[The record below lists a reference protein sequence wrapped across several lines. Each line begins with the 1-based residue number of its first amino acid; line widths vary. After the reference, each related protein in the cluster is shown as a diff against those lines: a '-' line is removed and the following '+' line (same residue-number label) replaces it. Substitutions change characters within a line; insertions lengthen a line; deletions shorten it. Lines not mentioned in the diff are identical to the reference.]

1 MAMKV
6 FVTGGTGF
14 VGNHVVKELLE
25 KGHQVKALV
34 RPGSEHKIKR
44 PDEVDVFPGSV
55 EEVAD
60 LSRGM
65 EGCDAVIHL
74 VGIIRAFPNRGVTFE
89 KLHTEATAN
98 VIAAAKE
105 VGVATLLHMSTLGAT
120 EDGATPYLR
129 TKFAAEELVRES
141 GLKYTI
147 FRPSLI
153 FGPGGEAIKMFAD
166 MVKKIA
172 VPIIG
177 DGKYRFQPV
186 SVFTVA
192 QGFTKALEMEES
204 HGKTLDVGGP
214 DNVTFDE
221 IMDTLAG
228 VLGKTIVKIH
238 LPVFPLR
245 LATSALQHAPGY
257 PLTTDQ
263 ITMLLEGSTCDEKP
277 FYDLLGLK
285 PISLEQTLRDAV
297 W

>member
-1 MAMKV
+1 MKV
-6 FVTGGTGF
+6 FVTGSTGF
-14 VGNHVVKELLE
+14 VGNHVLKELLE

-34 RPGSEHKIKR
+34 RPGAEYKIKR
-44 PDEVDVFPGSV
+44 PNEVDVVPGTV
-55 EEVAD
+55 EEIAD
-60 LSRGM
+60 LTQGM
-65 EGCDAVIHL
+65 QGCDAVIHL
-74 VGIIRAFPNRGVTFE
+74 VGIIRAFPSRGITFE

-105 VGVATLLHMSTLGAT
+105 AGIARLLHMSALGAR
-120 EDGATPYLR
+120 EDGSTPYLR
-129 TKFAAEELVRES
+129 TKFAAEELVRNS
-141 GLKYTI
+141 GLNYSI

-166 MVKKIA
+166 MVKKIV

-186 SVFTVA
+186 SVATVA
-192 QGFTKALEMEES
+192 EGFEKALELEKS

-221 IMDTLAG
+221 IMDTLAK

-238 LPVFPLR
+238 VPVFPLR
-245 LATSALQHAPGY
+245 LTTLALQHAPGY

-277 FYDLLGLK
+277 FYELLGLT

>member
-1 MAMKV
+1 MKI

-14 VGNHVVKELLE
+14 VGNHVLKELLE
-25 KGHQVKALV
+25 KGYQVRALV
-34 RPGSEHKIKR
+34 RPGSEYKIKK
-44 PDEVDVFPGSV
+44 PDKVDVVPGNV
-55 EEVAD
+55 EEIAD
-60 LSRGM
+60 LTQGM
-65 EGCDAVIHL
+65 QGCDAVIHL
-74 VGIIRAFPNRGVTFE
+74 VGIIRAFPSRGITFE

-105 VGVATLLHMSTLGAT
+105 AGVGKLLHMSALGAR
-120 EDGATPYLR
+120 EDGPTPYLR

-141 GLKYTI
+141 GLKYSI

-153 FGPGGEAIKMFAD
+153 FGPGGEAVKMFAD
-166 MVKKIA
+166 MVKKIV

-186 SVFTVA
+186 SVTTVA
-192 QGFTKALEMEES
+192 QGFGKALELDES

-221 IMDTLAG
+221 IMDTLAR

-245 LATSALQHAPGY
+245 IATSALEHAPGY
-257 PLTTDQ
+257 PFTTDQ
-263 ITMLLEGSTCDEKP
+263 ITMLLEGSTCEEKP
-277 FYDLLGLK
+277 FYELFGLE
-285 PISLEQTLRDAV
+285 PISLEQTLRDAI

>member
-1 MAMKV
+1 MKV

-14 VGNHVVKELLE
+14 VGNHVVKELLQ
-25 KGHQVKALV
+25 KGHQVKVLV

-44 PDEVDVFPGSV
+44 PDEVDVVTGTV

-60 LSRGM
+60 LNQGM
-65 EGCDAVIHL
+65 KGCDAVIHL

-89 KLHTEATAN
+89 KLHTEAAAN

-105 VGVATLLHMSTLGAT
+105 TGVATLLHMSALGAR
-120 EDGATPYLR
+120 EDGPTPYLR
-129 TKFAAEELVRES
+129 TKFAAEEFVRES
-141 GLKYTI
+141 GLNYTI
-147 FRPSLI
+147 FRPSLV
-153 FGPGGEAIKMFAD
+153 FGPGGEAIKMFSD
-166 MVKKIA
+166 MVNKIV

-192 QGFTKALEMEES
+192 QGFEKALELEES
-204 HGKTLDVGGP
+204 HGKTVDVGGP

-221 IMDTLAG
+221 IMDTLAR
-228 VLGKTIVKIH
+228 VLGKTIVKVH

-277 FYDLLGLK
+277 FYELLGLA
-285 PISLEQTLRDAV
+285 PISLEQTLRDAI